1 MINTV
6 IPLVIGL
13 VIGILIAYF
22 FMQKRISSVEK
33 KFQQTDELQNEK
45 IIAETKLLQNIQYIE
60 EIKLEKVKLEEIISS
75 LREQLEKQKEEGA
88 RLGTKVLETEK
99 NILEQKELLK
109 QATESLRDTF
119 NALSSDALKSNNETF
134 FETG

>member
-33 KFQQTDELQNEK
+33 KFQQTDELQKEK
-45 IIAETKLLQNIQYIE
+45 VIAETKLLQNVQYIE
-60 EIKLEKVKLEEIISS
+60 EIKLEKVKLEETISS
-75 LREQLEKQKEEGA
+75 LREKIEKQKEEG
-88 RLGTKVLETEK
+88 RGSR
-99 NILEQKELLK
+99 QKFWK
-109 QATESLRDTF
+109 QKKTSLSR
-119 NALSSDALKSNNETF
+119 KSCSNRQPRI
-134 FETG
+134 

>member
-75 LREQLEKQKEEGA
+75 LREQLEKQKKKVA
-88 RLGTKVLETEK
+88 RLGDKKSWETEK

-109 QATESLRDTF
+109 TGNR
-119 NALSSDALKSNNETF
+119 KS
-134 FETG
+134 